1 MQQPVTA
8 VDDWM
13 SDQWYNPNAMPQN
26 FDWQRYIGA
35 NQDLGAAGIDTQ
47 EEAMRHYFNYG
58 QQENRNINAATPTR
72 TEDLSGADKRA
83 GIAAYRQATGFDDP
97 FIITNPGDDSSNH
110 HVWKWINDNYIPQG
124 QFKTDYS
131 VAEPVNTYDYLNIL
145 ETSNRP
151 LDQLANIQ
159 AAWEENKDTP
169 GKMRGIMQEYGITMG
184 DLSQATGEPFSKLDT
199 WVKGGDFLGVVGFS
213 VNRPGAYEKYR
224 GTTTPEYEAD
234 PTFVTGPSTPES
246 RRESFESSQRKAADT
261 FDPLAYEKYKQL
273 MTLGVPQDEAF
284 TQAGLQ
290 NRRYTSQ
297 SAPASAKA
305 VGTPAE
311 TQQEILRQF
320 GVTKDAN
327 APTTEGILS
336 GFKYAK
342 DSGVSDAS
350 LKESLGVNTFNSYK
364 KGFADYAKTGIANVL
379 ADNQLSFDEARAQ
392 VKFGRD
398 YGYDAQ
404 QLADLTG
411 TDKAVFDAIYKN
423 YDETTNR
430 VVDSTLASADLKTPE
445 DRVIQKLAL
454 QQKFGFNDEDLAKA
468 TDTSVDQIKGLLNP
482 VRNFESDFKKIVSNT
497 DSTTSEI
504 KKFAE
509 DARANGV
516 ISKMYGT
523 GLGELDAKIAELEDN
538 WKSYS
543 GVDPFQAQRVYDQI
557 GQQREK
563 LGGQYYQGVF
573 GDPKKMAATLVSKG
587 IDTLADIGQK
597 DKFQTTTAQA
607 QYTANGVPVQSSD
620 GKNFYRVVDYGE
632 GGTENVPVDAK
643 DVQTTFGRVENIGD
657 AEGGYTTEFIPLT
670 EEEQATLKDGTYQ
683 KKLGTVAI
691 DKDTGKEIAGL
702 DGTIA
707 SERSGKW
714 YNRKENDLNVGF
726 TDGGVPVLYTTKEK
740 TGFGA
745 ALQQALPVIAMALPF
760 ILPGVGA
767 ALSSGLAS
775 VGGSTLA
782 AGSLANAALTQGI
795 LSGGLTTL
803 GGGKFEKG
811 FLGGAVS
818 PVISSGIGSLL
829 PTGMNPNMA
838 RAITSAGTG
847 AVSGVLQGGD
857 FKDMLGQGVLSG
869 LTNYGLGEATKGLN
883 LTPQQLNFA
892 TGIAAP
898 LLQGKKISPVRLM
911 TTLASAAQQQTK
923 GKTP

>member
-1 MQQPVTA
+1 
-8 VDDWM
+8 
-13 SDQWYNPNAMPQN
+13 
-26 FDWQRYIGA
+26 
-35 NQDLGAAGIDTQ
+35 
-47 EEAMRHYFNYG
+47 
-58 QQENRNINAATPTR
+58 
-72 TEDLSGADKRA
+72 
-83 GIAAYRQATGFDDP
+83 
-97 FIITNPGDDSSNH
+97 
-110 HVWKWINDNYIPQG
+110 
-124 QFKTDYS
+124 
-131 VAEPVNTYDYLNIL
+131 
-145 ETSNRP
+145 
-151 LDQLANIQ
+151 
-159 AAWEENKDTP
+159 
-169 GKMRGIMQEYGITMG
+169 
-184 DLSQATGEPFSKLDT
+184 
-199 WVKGGDFLGVVGFS
+199 
-213 VNRPGAYEKYR
+213 
-224 GTTTPEYEAD
+224 
-234 PTFVTGPSTPES
+234 
-246 RRESFESSQRKAADT
+246 
-261 FDPLAYEKYKQL
+261 
-273 MTLGVPQDEAF
+273 
-284 TQAGLQ
+284 
-290 NRRYTSQ
+290 
-297 SAPASAKA
+297 
-305 VGTPAE
+305 
-311 TQQEILRQF
+311 
-320 GVTKDAN
+320 
-327 APTTEGILS
+327 
-336 GFKYAK
+336 
-342 DSGVSDAS
+342 
-350 LKESLGVNTFNSYK
+350 
-364 KGFADYAKTGIANVL
+364 
-379 ADNQLSFDEARAQ
+379 
-392 VKFGRD
+392 
-398 YGYDAQ
+398 
-404 QLADLTG
+404 
-411 TDKAVFDAIYKN
+411 
-423 YDETTNR
+423 
-430 VVDSTLASADLKTPE
+430 
-445 DRVIQKLAL
+445 
-454 QQKFGFNDEDLAKA
+454 
-468 TDTSVDQIKGLLNP
+468 
-482 VRNFESDFKKIVSNT
+482 
-497 DSTTSEI
+497 
-504 KKFAE
+504 
-509 DARANGV
+509 
-516 ISKMYGT
+516 
-523 GLGELDAKIAELEDN
+523 
-538 WKSYS
+538 
-543 GVDPFQAQRVYDQI
+543 
-557 GQQREK
+557 
-563 LGGQYYQGVF
+563 
-573 GDPKKMAATLVSKG
+573 MAATLVSKG

-620 GKNFYRVVDYGE
+620 GKNFYRVVAYGE
-632 GGTENVPVDAK
+632 GETENVPVDAK

-760 ILPGVGA
+760 VLPGVGA

-857 FKDMLGQGVLSG
+857 FKDMLGQGVISG